1 MLTLLAIPELHSE
14 IEKVS
19 TTESKRTNFF
29 GRGFLRGQSE
39 HIAVGGIAALA
50 WHLLHCHTNFMF
62 KSLAAYVV
70 HIYS

>member
-1 MLTLLAIPELHSE
+1 MLTLLAVPELHSE

-39 HIAVGGIAALA
+39 HMAAGGIAAHT
-50 WHLLHCHTNFMF
+50 WHLLHCYTNLMF
-62 KSLAAYVV
+62 NSLAAYVQ
-70 HIYS
+70 IYP